1 MKFLIFLM
9 AFFSMILAF
18 IHICKR
24 MGIDV
29 IGILNRLGN
38 KPATQTIVHPNQP
51 LHKMFNNEYQWVALF
66 MWRCLMAVQMRELD
80 VPDTVEGIYCRNTV
94 DRIRKYNGQW
104 CFYYEVPLCAL
115 SSIRDGRLRTQRI
128 EYEKM
133 QDILSEN
140 LAEFMGEGFYYTGK
154 VCVCPV
160 GDNRIRIEV
169 PSVGRNFQIDIG
181 EIQI

>member
-38 KPATQTIVHPNQP
+38 KPTTQTIVHPNQP

-115 SSIRDGRLRTQRI
+115 SSIRELLFLHLIPDFCHSLISVLWSRFFGNQFDRI
-128 EYEKM
+128 YCRGCHALADIAYNLEK
-133 QDILSEN
+133 LLNKPSEHRRS
-140 LAEFMGEGFYYTGK
+140 L
-154 VCVCPV
+154 
-160 GDNRIRIEV
+160 
-169 PSVGRNFQIDIG
+169 
-181 EIQI
+181 